1 MRRKRYIINWRFQI
15 KYALWI
21 IMPIIVLGLFS
32 IIVGFRI
39 GSQMVDNQK
48 QQLMLQISTLE
59 QSLRDLRAGVPDRI
73 TIHRI
78 ITNIKNLKIL
88 SQDLVA
94 INTLEL
100 GRLSRMMVAVIVV
113 IVVGAMVLG
122 VFLTHR
128 IAGPMFHLRRCI
140 REMIRDV
147 TDLPIK
153 VRVTDEFK
161 ELAASL
167 EELRRA
173 LRFNTSLRKEVIIN
187 LVQLIDKMNKD
198 IAQTQIDKQDLERL
212 KVEIARLDKIC

>member
-1 MRRKRYIINWRFQI
+1 
-15 KYALWI
+15 
-21 IMPIIVLGLFS
+21 
-32 IIVGFRI
+32 
-39 GSQMVDNQK
+39 
-48 QQLMLQISTLE
+48 
-59 QSLRDLRAGVPDRI
+59 
-73 TIHRI
+73 
-78 ITNIKNLKIL
+78 
-88 SQDLVA
+88 
-94 INTLEL
+94 
-100 GRLSRMMVAVIVV
+100 MMVAVIVV

-147 TDLPIK
+147 TDMPIK